1 MFLSLPGT
9 QSSLAGQASLLSPLT
24 SCAVTWLLEKKAAT
38 SSQLVCGGWTSL
50 QTSGKVVAKSA
61 TWPQAAE
68 SQGAGGRKPPLDFQA
83 ELPVYPAHQSSS
95 ALGRCWALVQRLG
108 SCYFVSLLDF
118 ILMFK
123 TPLAGKL
130 EGREVSSRIQAPDL
144 PGNP

>member
-9 QSSLAGQASLLSPLT
+9 QPSQASQASLLSPLT
-24 SCAVTWLLEKKAAT
+24 SCAATWLLEKKAAT
-38 SSQLVCGGWTSL
+38 SSQLVCGRVDQPT
-50 QTSGKVVAKSA
+50 AESA

-68 SQGAGGRKPPLDFQA
+68 SQGAGGRKPPLDFQT
-83 ELPVYPAHQSSS
+83 ELPVHPAHQSSS

-123 TPLAGKL
+123 TPLTGKL
-130 EGREVSSRIQAPDL
+130 EGREVNSRIQAPDL